1 MRTLR
6 QMKSDGWVVKIAPE
20 VWGAFIVI
28 AGAVTAFVVLAITRN

>member
-20 VWGAFIVI
+20 VWGVLMVI
-28 AGAVTAFVVLAITRN
+28 AGTIAAFVVLAITRH